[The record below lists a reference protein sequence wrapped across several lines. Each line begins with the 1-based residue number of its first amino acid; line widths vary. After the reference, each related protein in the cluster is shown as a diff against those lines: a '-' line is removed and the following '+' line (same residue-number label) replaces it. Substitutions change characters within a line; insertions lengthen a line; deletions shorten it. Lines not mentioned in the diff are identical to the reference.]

1 MAMTFE
7 GAVGRPTLAIDLRGS
22 LARLVRGL
30 GARTRSPRR
39 LSDLNEHLLRDL
51 GLTRADTMEEPNK
64 PFGR

>member
-7 GAVGRPTLAIDLRGS
+7 GAAGRPTLSIDLRGS

-30 GARTRSPRR
+30 VVRAHSPRR

-51 GLTRADTMEEPNK
+51 GLTRADASTVSNK